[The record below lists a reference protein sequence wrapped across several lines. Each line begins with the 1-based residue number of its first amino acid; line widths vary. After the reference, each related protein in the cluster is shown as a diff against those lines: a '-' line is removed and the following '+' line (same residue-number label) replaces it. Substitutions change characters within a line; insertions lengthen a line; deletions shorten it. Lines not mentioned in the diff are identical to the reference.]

1 MKKIDS
7 AVKKETLYIAAWV
20 LILSALMQGI
30 FLIISQYTSYKWDYT
45 FLLGNLLS
53 GAVSVLNFFLMG
65 LTVQKAVTKE
75 EKEAKTAMKLSQLYR
90 FLFLIITVIIG
101 VVAPCFNT
109 LTVIIPIFFPRIALM
124 FRPLFDKKK
133 RS

>member
-30 FLIISQYTSYKWDYT
+30 FLIVSQYTSYKWDYT

-90 FLFLIITVIIG
+90 FLLLIIVVIIG